1 MSDPIPD
8 HTRAQSAVEVWSSFL
23 FRTFVKHCYVNKYF
37 QLIYRIYNVFHT
49 IWFWHSFVW
58 KNMTGLLPEVARARL
73 PAAEVSVSRAGQR
86 MSSSSLQRSF
96 DLEFLWV
103 SMSFYEFLGL
113 PLPLSWHVLAC
124 VWDPKVIIECPWNS
138 SGLTRVKLLG
148 FAKRQE
154 PERHCFFVEMK
165 SQQNFLWRASDIMY
179 RCKISFWGRRQMP
192 RQSVPQS
199 DSWC

>member
-1 MSDPIPD
+1 MYFTLFDFDIPLFGKTWQD
-8 HTRAQSAVEVWSSFL
+8 FSPKLPGHDYRQPRFRCPGRVRECQAPASNEVLIWSF
-23 FRTFVKHCYVNKYF
+23 Y
-37 QLIYRIYNVFHT
+37 
-49 IWFWHSFVW
+49 
-58 KNMTGLLPEVARARL
+58 
-73 PAAEVSVSRAGQR
+73 
-86 MSSSSLQRSF
+86 
-96 DLEFLWV
+96 EFLWV